1 MTFSMFQA
9 ALFAIDQL
17 FETEYK
23 PVPVFVSTTF
33 VQNNKV
39 NIYKSKKLK
48 LNVFYTRSSSIIQIP
63 MTVILSLAVK
73 IKSTNSNMF

>member
-39 NIYKSKKLK
+39 NIYKSKNLK
-48 LNVFYTRSSSIIQIP
+48 LNVFYSRSSSIIQIP
-63 MTVILSLAVK
+63 DCNFIPGC
-73 IKSTNSNMF
+73 